1 MSAMPDASP
10 LTLDDVSVLLVWTA
24 IAIYA
29 LAFIAYAVDLARR
42 GAVAVEVKDA
52 AAKDAAATTVRERE
66 LVAAGSGGDTRR
78 ASEGSGGGGGV
89 SGAGGRGAG
98 GGSGAGRGSGAGGG
112 SASDAVARMRAQET
126 ASERAV
132 NAPVGQRPRLVWAR
146 IGTSLT
152 VLGFLFHL
160 GGDVTRGI
168 AAGRVPWSNMYEFA
182 LTGTLLIV
190 AVYLGVLF
198 RYDLRFLG
206 TFITGLVVVLLGG
219 TAIWFYTDI
228 VPLMDPL
235 KSVWLVIHVFVASL
249 STALFALAF
258 GLSVLQLLQ
267 ARRETRTAALARTDA
282 AASVTAKVGPGFLK
296 TLPSAEVLESLAYRF
311 AILGFIFWTF
321 TLIAGSI
328 WANDAWG
335 RYWGFDTKEVWT
347 FVIWVLYAGYIHARA
362 TRGWRGARSAWLS
375 IIGFTAVIFNFT
387 IVNMFFKGLH
397 AYSGLS

>member
-1 MSAMPDASP
+1 MIDDPAV
-10 LTLDDVSVLLVWTA
+10 TLDSVSVLIVWTA
-24 IAIYA
+24 IAIYS
-29 LAFIAYAVDLARR
+29 LAFIAYAVDLASRSAR
-42 GAVAVEVKDA
+42 AVDA
-52 AAKDAAATTVRERE
+52 RPVERE
-66 LVAAGSGGDTRR
+66 LV
-78 ASEGSGGGGGV
+78 
-89 SGAGGRGAG
+89 GAGAAAVSTGAG
-98 GGSGAGRGSGAGGG
+98 EA
-112 SASDAVARMRAQET
+112 SAVEVMRAQE
-126 ASERAV
+126 RAAED
-132 NAPVGQRPRLVWAR
+132 NLHAAPGQRVRLMWAR

-152 VLGFLFHL
+152 WLAFLLHL
-160 GGDVTRGI
+160 GGTVTRGI

-206 TFITGLVVVLLGG
+206 SLITGMVVLMLGG
-219 TAIWFYTDI
+219 STLAFYVEV
-228 VPLMDPL
+228 VPLADPL

-249 STALFALAF
+249 ATALFAIAF
-258 GLSVLQLLQ
+258 GLSVLQLMQ
-267 ARRETRTAALARTDA
+267 ARREQRTIA
-282 AASVTAKVGPGFLK
+282 AAATGETARGTGGFLR
-296 TLPSAEVLESLAYRF
+296 TLPGAQALESLAYRF
-311 AILGFIFWTF
+311 AIMGFVFWTF

-362 TRGWRGARSAWLS
+362 TRGWRGSRSAWLS

>member
-1 MSAMPDASP
+1 MPEAAS
-10 LTLDDVSVLLVWTA
+10 LTLDSVSVLLVWTA

-42 GAVAVEVKDA
+42 SDVAVQVKDA
-52 AAKDAAATTVRERE
+52 AARQLVGVGVGSRSTIDQVRADAS
-66 LVAAGSGGDTRR
+66 AAGAALDARNSG
-78 ASEGSGGGGGV
+78 
-89 SGAGGRGAG
+89 
-98 GGSGAGRGSGAGGG
+98 
-112 SASDAVARMRAQET
+112 
-126 ASERAV
+126 
-132 NAPVGQRPRLVWAR
+132 RPRLVWAR
-146 IGTSLT
+146 IGTALT

-160 GGDVTRGI
+160 GADVTRGI

-182 LTGTLLIV
+182 LTGTLLII
-190 AVYLGVLF
+190 AVYLGTLF
-198 RYDLRFLG
+198 RFALLFLG

-249 STALFALAF
+249 ATALFALAF
-258 GLSVLQLLQ
+258 GLSVAQLMQ
-267 ARRETRTAALARTDA
+267 ARRERRAIAAAEA
-282 AASVTAKVGPGFLK
+282 AASGAPVSTGPGFLR

-311 AILGFIFWTF
+311 AIIGFIFWTF

-362 TRGWRGARSAWLS
+362 TRGWRGSRSAWLS

>member
-1 MSAMPDASP
+1 MPDAA
-10 LTLDDVSVLLVWTA
+10 LTLDSVSVLLVWTA

-29 LAFIAYAVDLARR
+29 LAFVAYAIDLARR
-42 GAVAVEVKDA
+42 SATAIEEKDA
-52 AAKDAAATTVRERE
+52 AGAAASAGTRQRELVGAAAVGSAAATRPGRDGSSTAPSTPGSE
-66 LVAAGSGGDTRR
+66 AAPRK
-78 ASEGSGGGGGV
+78 
-89 SGAGGRGAG
+89 
-98 GGSGAGRGSGAGGG
+98 
-112 SASDAVARMRAQET
+112 
-126 ASERAV
+126 
-132 NAPVGQRPRLVWAR
+132 PRLVWAR
-146 IGTSLT
+146 IGTAMT

-160 GGDVTRGI
+160 GATVTRGI
-168 AAGRVPWSNMYEFA
+168 AAERVPWSNMYEFA

-198 RYDLRFLG
+198 RTDLRFLG
-206 TFITGLVVVLLGG
+206 SLITGLTVLLLGG
-219 TAIWFYTDI
+219 ATLAFYVEI

-249 STALFALAF
+249 ATALFALAF

-267 ARRETRTAALARTDA
+267 ARRETK
-282 AASVTAKVGPGFLK
+282 AKGPGFLR
-296 TLPSAEVLESLAYRF
+296 TLPRAEALESLAYRF
-311 AILGFIFWTF
+311 TIIGFMFWTF
-321 TLIAGSI
+321 TLIAGAI

-362 TRGWRGARSAWLS
+362 TRGWRGSRSAWLS
-375 IIGFTAVIFNFT
+375 IIGFTAVLFNFT

>member
-1 MSAMPDASP
+1 MSDSALS
-10 LTLDDVSVLLVWTA
+10 LDSVSVLLVWTA

-29 LAFIAYAVDLARR
+29 LAFIAYAVDLAHRSALAIDER
-42 GAVAVEVKDA
+42 DA
-52 AAKDAAATTVRERE
+52 AASASRRRE
-66 LVAAGSGGDTRR
+66 LVGAAAGA
-78 ASEGSGGGGGV
+78 ASTT
-89 SGAGGRGAG
+89 
-98 GGSGAGRGSGAGGG
+98 
-112 SASDAVARMRAQET
+112 AVAQLRAQEAAADATLDAPT
-126 ASERAV
+126 AK
-132 NAPVGQRPRLVWAR
+132 RPRLVWAR

-152 VLGFLFHL
+152 VLAFLFHL
-160 GGDVTRGI
+160 AGDITRGI

-190 AVYLGVLF
+190 AVFLATLVRF
-198 RYDLRFLG
+198 DLRFLG
-206 TFITGLVVVLLGG
+206 SLITGLTVVLLGG
-219 TAIWFYTDI
+219 ATLAFYVEV
-228 VPLMDPL
+228 VPLADPL

-249 STALFALAF
+249 ATALFALAF
-258 GLSVLQLLQ
+258 GLSVLQLMQ
-267 ARRETRTAALARTDA
+267 ARRERKILVGAGSAEGTGRM
-282 AASVTAKVGPGFLK
+282 GPGFLR
-296 TLPSAEVLESLAYRF
+296 TIPSADALESLAYRF
-311 AILGFIFWTF
+311 AIIGFIFWTF

-375 IIGFTAVIFNFT
+375 IIGFTAVLFNFT

>member
-1 MSAMPDASP
+1 MPDASP

-42 GAVAVEVKDA
+42 GAVAVDAKDA
-52 AAKDAAATTVRERE
+52 AAKDAAARTARERE
-66 LVAAGSGGDTRR
+66 LVAAG
-78 ASEGSGGGGGV
+78 GGG
-89 SGAGGRGAG
+89 AGSRTGIIEQ
-98 GGSGAGRGSGAGGG
+98 
-112 SASDAVARMRAQET
+112 MRAQET
-126 ASERAV
+126 ASEEAL
-132 NAPVGQRPRLVWAR
+132 NAPVGKRARLVWAR

-182 LTGTLLIV
+182 LTGTLLII

-249 STALFALAF
+249 ATALFALAF
-258 GLSVLQLLQ
+258 GLSVLQLMQ
-267 ARRETRTAALARTDA
+267 ARRETKIAALAKAEA
-282 AASVTAKVGPGFLK
+282 AASGIAKTGPGFLK
-296 TLPSAEVLESLAYRF
+296 TLPSADALESLAYRF